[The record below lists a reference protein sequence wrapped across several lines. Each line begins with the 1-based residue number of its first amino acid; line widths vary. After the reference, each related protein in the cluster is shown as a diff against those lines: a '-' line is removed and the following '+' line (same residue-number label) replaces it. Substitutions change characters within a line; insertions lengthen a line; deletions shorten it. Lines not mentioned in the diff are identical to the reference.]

1 MSEVVL
7 ILGMA
12 KHIPDS
18 LKSMDMIGVDH
29 GALLCV
35 QNHVKMVGAIGDFDS
50 VSKQEYEWISSES
63 EVVRLPEKKNE
74 TDTEAAISYALEKG
88 YKTIYVY
95 GGFGGRMD
103 HEIANLSL
111 LIHRDL
117 PLILMDDQNRIRVLH
132 QGTYKIKKE
141 YTYLSFIPLKES
153 VISEQGVAY
162 PLEKRKLYK
171 RDIYAISNE
180 IVEDYADI
188 MIHEGSVLMIEAK
201 D

>member
-74 TDTEAAISYALEKG
+74 TDHIRAVSRGNDLLWSRIPFDCLCCGDRSKGKEAPGI
-88 YKTIYVY
+88 
-95 GGFGGRMD
+95 
-103 HEIANLSL
+103 
-111 LIHRDL
+111 
-117 PLILMDDQNRIRVLH
+117 
-132 QGTYKIKKE
+132 
-141 YTYLSFIPLKES
+141 
-153 VISEQGVAY
+153 
-162 PLEKRKLYK
+162 
-171 RDIYAISNE
+171 
-180 IVEDYADI
+180 
-188 MIHEGSVLMIEAK
+188 
-201 D
+201 

>member
-63 EVVRLPEKKNE
+63 EVVRLPEKKM
-74 TDTEAAISYALEKG
+74 K
-88 YKTIYVY
+88 
-95 GGFGGRMD
+95 
-103 HEIANLSL
+103 
-111 LIHRDL
+111 
-117 PLILMDDQNRIRVLH
+117 QIRRLQFPMRWKKDIKPFMYMVVL
-132 QGTYKIKKE
+132 GK
-141 YTYLSFIPLKES
+141 
-153 VISEQGVAY
+153 
-162 PLEKRKLYK
+162 
-171 RDIYAISNE
+171 N
-180 IVEDYADI
+180 
-188 MIHEGSVLMIEAK
+188 GS
-201 D
+201 